1 MKLTKRIILLALISS
16 LFLAGCG
23 DDGGFSIAKSD
34 ESAQQETTM
43 GEELKGDKTTDNN
56 ANSGATGVKDD
67 EEDVELNEEE
77 ANGNGSSTGLE
88 NTTPAVDLGNQIT
101 TFTFTFIKSE
111 EEGYANV
118 TFADDPFDKT
128 KYDFSYYTVNE
139 QKLEKSEY
147 RYKEI
152 IDDVETYKIYVGSNE
167 SGTYVLKFYNSKNKQ
182 YGRTDV
188 NIQFKNVKEG
198 TPYISVAFNL
208 VRVRFVSLSF
218 SIQSV
223 FKKIGDF
230 FSNLFN
236 GDKIS
241 IQR

>member
-1 MKLTKRIILLALISS
+1 MKITKRIILLALISS

-34 ESAQQETTM
+34 ETNEPQSTM
-43 GEELKGDKTTDNN
+43 GEDLKGNTKDNN
-56 ANSGATGVKDD
+56 ANSGATGAKDD
-67 EEDVELNEEE
+67 NNKDDVELTEEE

-88 NTTPAVDLGNQIT
+88 DSTPAVDLGNQIT
-101 TFTFTFIKSE
+101 TFVFSFVKSE

-118 TFADDPFDKT
+118 TFADDPFDKA
-128 KYDFSYYTVNE
+128 KYDFSYYTVNDK
-139 QKLEKSEY
+139 KLEKSEY

-152 IDDVETYKIYVGSNE
+152 IDDAETYKIFVGSNE
-167 SGTYVLKFYNSKNKQ
+167 SGTYVLKFYNSNNKQ
-182 YGRTDV
+182 YGRTNVD
-188 NIQFKNVKEG
+188 IQFKSVKES

-218 SIQSV
+218 SIQNV

-236 GDKIS
+236 GDRIAL
-241 IQR
+241 